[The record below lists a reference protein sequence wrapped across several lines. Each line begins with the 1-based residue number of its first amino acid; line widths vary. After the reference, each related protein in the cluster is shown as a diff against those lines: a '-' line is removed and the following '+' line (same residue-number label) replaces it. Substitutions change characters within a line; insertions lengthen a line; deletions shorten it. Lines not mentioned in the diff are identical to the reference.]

1 VKEPRKTDTEQK
13 NLSGVKEI
21 AKRANVSIATVDRVI
36 HNRSGVSA
44 KTKAKI
50 NKIIEEL
57 NYLPNLMA
65 SRLALGKTTRLAALI
80 PQVTEESEF
89 WLGPLRGLQRAEKE
103 IRQFGVQI
111 DPILFNPSERESFK
125 EIASR
130 VSVGDYDG
138 IILAP
143 SFVEESKR
151 LIETLSKE
159 NKPYVFLDSNIP
171 DQKSLSYIGPPYF
184 QSGHVAANLITLLVK
199 EDQRILVVNIAT
211 ESDSFNYLQIE
222 NGFRKYFRERTLHC
236 DITRIDIRETEYES
250 VARYL
255 TYEFMFHPDINAVFV
270 TNSQVSTVASFLYN
284 SQRSHVAL
292 IGFDYTPENIRYLQ
306 TGTIDFLI
314 CHQAEDQGYRAAMSL
329 YQYLVLGQNVPK
341 EHFMPI
347 DIITKENH
355 GYYRN

>member
-1 VKEPRKTDTEQK
+1 MKESGKTDTDQK
-13 NLSGVKEI
+13 SLSGVKEI

-65 SRLALGKTTRLAALI
+65 SRLALGKVTRLAAMI
-80 PQVTEESEF
+80 PRVTEESEF
-89 WLGPLRGLQRAEKE
+89 WLAPLRGMQRADKE
-103 IRQFGVQI
+103 IRQFGIQI
-111 DPILFNPSERESFK
+111 EPVLYDPSDRESFK
-125 EIASR
+125 AAAEEVTGAAF
-130 VSVGDYDG
+130 DG

-143 SFVEESKR
+143 SFVEESKK
-151 LIETLSKE
+151 LIEACEK
-159 NKPYVFLDSNIP
+159 KRVPYIFLDSNIP
-171 DQKSLSYIGPPYF
+171 EQKNLSYIGPPYF
-184 QSGHVAANLITLLVK
+184 QSGFVAANLITRLIRNGDK
-199 EDQRILVVNIAT
+199 ILVVNIAT

-222 NGFRKYFRERTLHC
+222 NGFRRYFREHNLGN

-255 TYEFMFHPDINAVFV
+255 TYVFMFHAEIKAIFV

-284 SQRSHVAL
+284 SQRSQVAL
-292 IGFDYTPENIRYLQ
+292 IGFDYTPENIRYLR
-306 TGTIDFLI
+306 TDTIDFLI

-329 YQYLVLGQNVPK
+329 YQYLVLGQPVPK

-347 DIITKENH
+347 DIITKENQE
-355 GYYRN
+355 YYRN

>member
-1 VKEPRKTDTEQK
+1 MKEVPKPDNQQK

-50 NKIIEEL
+50 NQIIEEL

-65 SRLALGKTTRLAALI
+65 SRLALGKTTRLAAII
-80 PQVTEESEF
+80 PEVTEESEF
-89 WLGPLRGLQRAEKE
+89 WLAPLNGLKRADKE
-103 IRQFGVQI
+103 IRQFGIEV
-111 DPILFNPSERESFK
+111 DPFLFNPSDRESFK
-125 EIASR
+125 AIAKNIMESE
-130 VSVGDYDG
+130 YDG

-143 SFVEESKR
+143 SFIEESKKLLDECTR
-151 LIETLSKE
+151 KNI
-159 NKPYVFLDSNIP
+159 PFVFLDSNIP
-171 DQKSLSYIGPPYF
+171 DQSNLTYIGPPYF
-184 QSGHVAANLITLLVK
+184 QSGYVAANLLSRRLQPTSKL
-199 EDQRILVVNIAT
+199 LVVNIAT

-222 NGFRKYFRERTLHC
+222 NGFRKYFKEFELGC
-236 DITRIDIRETEYES
+236 EITRIDIRETEYES

-255 TYEFMFHPDINAVFV
+255 TYVFMFHAEIEAVFV

-284 SQRSHVAL
+284 SKRSHVAV
-292 IGFDYTPENIRYLQ
+292 IGYDYTPENIRYLRN
-306 TGTIDFLI
+306 GTIDFLI

-329 YQYLVLGQNVPK
+329 YQYLVLGQRVPK
-341 EHFMPI
+341 EYFMPI

-355 GYYRN
+355 EYYRN

>member
-1 VKEPRKTDTEQK
+1 MSAPRKTDNEQK
-13 NLSGVKEI
+13 SLSGVKEI

-36 HNRSGVSA
+36 HNRLGVSA
-44 KTKAKI
+44 KTKDKI
-50 NKIIEEL
+50 NKIIAEL

-89 WLGPLRGLQRAEKE
+89 WLGPLKGLQKAEKE
-103 IRQFGVQI
+103 ILQYGVQI
-111 DPILFNPSERESFK
+111 DPILFNPSERESFR
-125 EIASR
+125 EIAQN
-130 VSVGDYDG
+130 VSQGDYDG

-151 LIETLSKE
+151 LIEIFGKE
-159 NKPYVFLDSNIP
+159 KKPYIFLDSNIP
-171 DQKSLSYIGPPYF
+171 DQGNLSYIGPPYF
-184 QSGHVAANLITLLVK
+184 QSGYVAANLITLRIK
-199 EDQRILVVNIAT
+199 KDQKILVVNIAT

-222 NGFRKYFRERTLHC
+222 NGFRKYFKDKNLSNE
-236 DITRIDIRETEYES
+236 ITRIDIRETEYES

-255 TYEFMFHPDINAVFV
+255 TYVFMFHSEIAAVFV

-284 SQRSHVAL
+284 SQRNHVAV
-292 IGFDYTPENIRYLQ
+292 IGFDYTPENIRYLSS
-306 TGTIDFLI
+306 GTIDFLI

-329 YQYLVLGQNVPK
+329 YQHLVLGQSVPK

-347 DIITKENH
+347 DIITKENYE
-355 GYYRN
+355 YYRN